1 MFKSIFTNSFGILI
15 SRIFGFLRDMMMAA
29 TLGANI
35 YSDIFFIAFKLPNL
49 FRRIFAEG
57 AFAQTF
63 IPSFI
68 RSHNKAIFSM
78 HIFIAFSLILAVF
91 TLIVS
96 LFPSFFTKLIAFG
109 FDQKTIELA
118 SPFVAINFYYLI
130 VIFFVTFLS
139 TFLQYK
145 NHFATTSFA
154 TSLLNISLISAL
166 YLFKDSDQIVI
177 VEALSYAVVIG
188 GLLQLIAHILALKY
202 FHLEFI
208 FSGGLKYYKKEQ
220 NKVKKETKKFKS
232 EFIPAV
238 IGGSTAQI
246 SAFIDTWLA
255 SFLVTGSISY
265 IYYANRIFQLP
276 LALFA
281 IATTVALF
289 PRISRYIKNS
299 DHKKALEMFD
309 KSFWFLTYLLTLA
322 SLGGFILSKEIIWLL
337 FEHGS
342 FSTSDTQNTALVLQ
356 MYMIGLLTFG
366 LAKLFSLWL
375 YASQMQKKAAKIAS
389 ISLVSNIIFSLA
401 LIKPLGAM
409 GLALASSLSGFI
421 LLFLTL
427 KEFKFE
433 EFFAIITF
441 KKLTIYLSVMLS
453 FTVILILFKDFIDVY
468 I

>member
-1 MFKSIFTNSFGILI
+1 M
-15 SRIFGFLRDMMMAA
+15 
-29 TLGANI
+29 
-35 YSDIFFIAFKLPNL
+35 
-49 FRRIFAEG
+49 
-57 AFAQTF
+57 
-63 IPSFI
+63 
-68 RSHNKAIFSM
+68 
-78 HIFIAFSLILAVF
+78 
-91 TLIVS
+91 
-96 LFPSFFTKLIAFG
+96 
-109 FDQKTIELA
+109 
-118 SPFVAINFYYLI
+118 
-130 VIFFVTFLS
+130 
-139 TFLQYK
+139 
-145 NHFATTSFA
+145 
-154 TSLLNISLISAL
+154 
-166 YLFKDSDQIVI
+166 
-177 VEALSYAVVIG
+177 SYAVVIG